1 MGLIFRKMRERIF
14 IMASRRGIIRWSRRV
29 VHNTITID
37 GRDQMTRGGRFLTLD
52 WFPAYSKSVLE
63 ADEKILGRVLAY
75 HKGYRRLGIRHER
88 MATVFTDERW
98 EIKDNLI
105 FTKPGEHVFRLHW
118 LLMDG
123 EWEMRN
129 RELGIGI
136 RVKSKYGWI
145 TLNINRFRIPNSE
158 YRVSL
163 VRAGELIYGQRE
175 VKPYEGWIS
184 PTYGQKIPAL
194 SLAVEI
200 KRLKSVTFISEFI
213 FPKIG
218 MHISHHPSSL
228 RFTRRT
234 RRDASL

>member
-1 MGLIFRKMRERIF
+1 MWWH
-14 IMASRRGIIRWSRRV
+14 GINVAQDAGTYLYNGEPPWDNPLVSTR

-52 WFPAYSKSVLE
+52 WFPAYSKSLLE

-75 HKGYRRLGIRHER
+75 HKGYRKLGIRHER

-123 EWEMRN
+123 EQEMIN
-129 RELGIGI
+129 SELEIGI

-145 TLNINRFRIPNSE
+145 ALNIKSPNSE
-158 YRVSL
+158 CRASL
-163 VRAGELIYGQRE
+163 ARAGELIGGQRE
-175 VKPYEGWIS
+175 VKPYEGWFS
-184 PTYGQKIPAL
+184 PTYGTKVPAL
-194 SLAVEI
+194 SLAVEV
-200 KRLKSVTFISEFI
+200 KSLRSFSFISEFI
-213 FPKIG
+213 FP
-218 MHISHHPSSL
+218 
-228 RFTRRT
+228 R
-234 RRDASL
+234 